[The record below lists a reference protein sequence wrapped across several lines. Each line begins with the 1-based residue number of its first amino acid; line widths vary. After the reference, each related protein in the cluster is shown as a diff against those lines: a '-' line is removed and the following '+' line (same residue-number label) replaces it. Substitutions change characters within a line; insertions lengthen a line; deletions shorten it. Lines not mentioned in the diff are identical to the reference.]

1 LNIGID
7 IFFDRELSEP
17 LSVSHRDGA
26 ATRSDQN
33 ESIGMAILL
42 LFSGAAAA
50 GQDHAA
56 EPKQGNGSS
65 FHD

>member
-1 LNIGID
+1 
-7 IFFDRELSEP
+7 LSEP

-50 GQDHAA
+50 DQDHAA